1 MGRSPLWGSRLLW
14 RRGGNPPAPSGET
27 GTGASKF
34 FGAAGYCLPA
44 MPGSDL
50 LTSVGKFLGHSKAG
64 IPGFLHRFSTPPP
77 CWYTDDFMLSQLGF
91 FLSAIGVGVCP
102 AFAGSIVAGQESQ
115 PRVAITPRNTNST
128 SGSSR
133 SNIRLDVKV
142 VLVPVTVT
150 DVRDRP
156 VTSLPQDSFRVLEDA
171 VEQRITSFT
180 REDAPVSLGLLFD
193 SSGSMK
199 NRIATSTE
207 ALRQVFQTTLPG
219 DEFFVVQFSDR
230 AHLLGG
236 FTTEPEEIY
245 RRLGVVE
252 AQGWTALLDAIALG
266 AHQMRSAKNQ
276 SRVLLILSDGNDNNS
291 RFSESEI
298 RSLVIESDLR
308 VYAIGLGYRPRLL
321 EQLAELTGGR
331 VLVAQH
337 IGELPDVVQRLSAEI
352 RSQYL
357 LGYSSRNPQ
366 NDGKYHKV
374 KVELVQPAGAPPLR
388 TSWRRGY
395 YAPGQ

>member
-1 MGRSPLWGSRLLW
+1 
-14 RRGGNPPAPSGET
+14 
-27 GTGASKF
+27 
-34 FGAAGYCLPA
+34 
-44 MPGSDL
+44 
-50 LTSVGKFLGHSKAG
+50 
-64 IPGFLHRFSTPPP
+64 
-77 CWYTDDFMLSQLGF
+77 MLSHLGLLF
-91 FLSAIGVGVCP
+91 CAIVVGVLP
-102 AFAGSIVAGQESQ
+102 AFARSIVAGQEPQ
-115 PRVAITPRNTNST
+115 PRVDITPRNTRST
-128 SGSSR
+128 SGNSPSK
-133 SNIRLDVKV
+133 IRLDVKV

-150 DVRDRP
+150 DVHDRP
-156 VTSLPQDSFRVLEDA
+156 VTTLPQDRFRVLEDA
-171 VEQRITSFT
+171 VEQKITSFA

-199 NRIATSTE
+199 NRIASSTE
-207 ALRQVFQTTLPG
+207 ALRQLFQTTIPG

-245 RRLGVVE
+245 QRLGFVE
-252 AQGWTALLDAIALG
+252 AQGWTALLDAVALG
-266 AHQMRSAKNQ
+266 AHQMRLAKNQ

-291 RFSESEI
+291 RFGESEI
-298 RSLVIESDLR
+298 KNLVVESDLR

-357 LGYSSRNPQ
+357 LGYSSRNTQ
-366 NDGKYHKV
+366 NDGKYHTV
-374 KVELVQPAGAPPLR
+374 KVELLQPAGAPPLR
-388 TSWRRGY
+388 ASWRRGY